1 MALYV
6 EDERFL
12 PSLCDKKTG
21 RRTDVKIPFR
31 TNIPETSLVFLNDV
45 RCICPD
51 ATHMLTR
58 CVESDLR
65 KMAQKIINDKSPFEM
80 EFLHRFEQN
89 LSSRDA
95 KRPVFQFKRTAKNAL
110 QVGTVG
116 AVSLSG
122 SGALTVIADKEE
134 LKVC

>member
-1 MALYV
+1 
-6 EDERFL
+6 
-12 PSLCDKKTG
+12 
-21 RRTDVKIPFR
+21 
-31 TNIPETSLVFLNDV
+31 
-45 RCICPD
+45 
-51 ATHMLTR
+51 MLTR

-95 KRPVFQFKRTAKNAL
+95 KRPVFQFTRTAKNA
-110 QVGTVG
+110 QQFGTVG